1 MAMYEPTPE
10 ERKEFYHIIA
20 CLYNSKKL
28 GIVRTFS
35 FLKDSLARL
44 QSQTSTPAKVLMIGR
59 LQAII
64 LVYEDYLS
72 NRNRDKGMV
81 TIDVSIFD
89 EKMLELPSLLNNLES
104 QTRIAIPDNEPVYKF
119 LYFTDRL
126 AFRAGTE
133 DAKIITLDTWL
144 KRLAMR
150 TEIPLVLA
158 QATAWVNDIKLKSST
173 KLGGKGTVRTDIGK
187 VSAIKDAAFSAMRV
201 NLGELIAEY
210 PDDIREINKCY
221 DTNLLK
227 PDKSDPDRYLSNQ
240 FPMILEAGK
249 ITTSIDGTYVP
260 KGSVVTDN
268 RKNKSGVWT
277 WLSMTKPTE
286 KPDYA
291 KFTAAETSEENAVP
305 VLGPKYAKY
314 YNAMFE
320 DPLAEGKLKITVKK
334 RK

>member
-119 LYFTDRL
+119 LYFRYMVKKISNENRNT
-126 AFRAGTE
+126 FSAGT
-133 DAKIITLDTWL
+133 
-144 KRLAMR
+144 
-150 TEIPLVLA
+150 
-158 QATAWVNDIKLKSST
+158 SHC
-173 KLGGKGTVRTDIGK
+173 LGK
-187 VSAIKDAAFSAMRV
+187 
-201 NLGELIAEY
+201 
-210 PDDIREINKCY
+210 
-221 DTNLLK
+221 
-227 PDKSDPDRYLSNQ
+227 
-240 FPMILEAGK
+240 
-249 ITTSIDGTYVP
+249 
-260 KGSVVTDN
+260 
-268 RKNKSGVWT
+268 
-277 WLSMTKPTE
+277 
-286 KPDYA
+286 
-291 KFTAAETSEENAVP
+291 
-305 VLGPKYAKY
+305 
-314 YNAMFE
+314 
-320 DPLAEGKLKITVKK
+320 
-334 RK
+334 